1 MTTGST
7 KNGFRANKFYVLAQI
22 VDTSDADGLPDNHKW
37 RMIDFTTQVGGNG
50 TDPIDPLGI
59 TGNTYTLKNNDYT
72 GGTHFDLT
80 THLHGVTFTGT
91 TDTHFGD
98 TQPFPGSVKLVRAT
112 DIEEMNF
119 LINLPDGNFTT
130 SQNPSNKGQSPVIT
144 EVALLDSNKN
154 ALVMAKTPKP
164 IKRTGSQVF
173 SVKLDF

>member
-1 MTTGST
+1 ML
-7 KNGFRANKFYVLAQI
+7 FR
-22 VDTSDADGLPDNHKW
+22 S
-37 RMIDFTTQVGGNG
+37 
-50 TDPIDPLGI
+50 
-59 TGNTYTLKNNDYT
+59 
-72 GGTHFDLT
+72 
-80 THLHGVTFTGT
+80 THLQGVTFTGT

-119 LINLPDGNFTT
+119 LINLPDGKFTI